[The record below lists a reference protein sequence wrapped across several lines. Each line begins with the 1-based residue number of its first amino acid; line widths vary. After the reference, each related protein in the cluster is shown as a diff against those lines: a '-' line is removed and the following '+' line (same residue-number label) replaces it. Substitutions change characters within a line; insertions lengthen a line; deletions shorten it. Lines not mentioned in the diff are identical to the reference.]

1 MFLPLTAQKG
11 EILKNVSMMAFLD
24 MDMKHKIIHSINM
37 PELDENYHLRT
48 FKVTYLITIGMLSY
62 KTGCSCLSCTLISDT
77 HRPCFLCFVWF
88 LEKLTFFPG
97 VEIEFIYIIWKKSA
111 FRGLY

>member
-37 PELDENYHLRT
+37 PELDENHHLRT

-62 KTGCSCLSCTLISDT
+62 KTGCSCLSCMVISDNVSKKALNKMLSYC
-77 HRPCFLCFVWF
+77 HLVPHAVP
-88 LEKLTFFPG
+88 K
-97 VEIEFIYIIWKKSA
+97 IYKESIK
-111 FRGLY
+111 